1 MGSPQEQYSLEVTL
15 PSGGRWAVSA
25 LSCGL
30 KSAATGLAVSSWFPT
45 QTTERQTVTLD
56 IDRHFRRDDFK
67 RYALQCG
74 LAGLVVLALLLVLDA
89 VTQTVLIAALG
100 ASAFIAFAVPRSLH
114 SGPRSLIG
122 GYVVGIVAGSLMSI
136 LNTLIDVSAISDH
149 AVMVIFGAIAI
160 SLAMFTM
167 VVTRTEHPPAAALAL
182 GLVLNE
188 WSLLT
193 LFVVLSGVI
202 ALSVIKQL
210 ILPALLDLV

>member
-1 MGSPQEQYSLEVTL
+1 M
-15 PSGGRWAVSA
+15 A
-25 LSCGL
+25 
-30 KSAATGLAVSSWFPT
+30 
-45 QTTERQTVTLD
+45 LD
-56 IDRHFRRDDFK
+56 IDRHFRREDFI

-74 LAGLVVLALLLVLDA
+74 LAGLVVLVLLLVLDA

-100 ASAFIAFAVPRSLH
+100 ASAFIAFVVPRSLH
-114 SGPRSLIG
+114 SGPRHMIG
-122 GYVVGIVAGSLMSI
+122 GYVVGILAGSLMAT
-136 LNTLIDVSAISDH
+136 LNTLIDVSANADH

-193 LFVVLSGVI
+193 LLVVLSGVI

-210 ILPALLDLV
+210 VLPALLDLI